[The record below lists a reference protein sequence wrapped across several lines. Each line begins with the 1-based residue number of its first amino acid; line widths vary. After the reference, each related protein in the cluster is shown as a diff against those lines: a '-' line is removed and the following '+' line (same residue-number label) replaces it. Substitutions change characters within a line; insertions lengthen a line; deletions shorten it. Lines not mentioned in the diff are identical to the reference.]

1 MIATASFRSLPLRLP
16 RLPRVMQIGHFFT
29 QIKKYNFEIVTCMDV
44 RLPSLLLLQS
54 YLHLI
59 NQSLHFPIS
68 LCLRTVGPCS
78 RMGRKSSSHLL
89 HPKIQR
95 RKYLVYLH
103 YNLSSF
109 HVTEMIINS
118 IKQSFVSVVDIDSVL
133 ISHYEMVHGD
143 WRQLCPSI
151 NYVEQSA
158 DPAPALT

>member
-1 MIATASFRSLPLRLP
+1 M
-16 RLPRVMQIGHFFT
+16 
-29 QIKKYNFEIVTCMDV
+29 
-44 RLPSLLLLQS
+44 
-54 YLHLI
+54 
-59 NQSLHFPIS
+59 
-68 LCLRTVGPCS
+68 
-78 RMGRKSSSHLL
+78 
-89 HPKIQR
+89 
-95 RKYLVYLH
+95 YLH